1 MAKCLVRAGLMKRAV
16 LTLTS
21 AIEEWLEA
29 ERACVNKGTTNLLP
43 SPEASANAA

>member
-1 MAKCLVRAGLMKRAV
+1 MNRAV

-29 ERACVNKGTTNLLP
+29 ERACVNRGGGVGGGVVEGVTNYLP
-43 SPEASANAA
+43 LQASANAA